1 MRPAPQVARETASL
15 FAGIEKENAN
25 NHRQRHHSFSG
36 PSGDS
41 PRLQP
46 ARTATIHRPRSLS
59 KMSSLSLKISI
70 EGGKVV
76 KTIQFDP
83 TSTVYDA
90 CRIIREKILEANT
103 SDAKEYGLF
112 LASEED
118 NKKGIWLEA
127 SRSLDY
133 YMLRNGDLLEYNKK
147 TRNLRVR
154 MLDGTVKTLL
164 VDDSQVVANLMV
176 VICTKIGIT
185 NYDEYG
191 LVREEQK
198 EEADPCEKPNYG
210 TLTLRRRHHEKERD
224 AKMDQLRKKL
234 RTDDEVNWVE
244 PSKTLREQG
253 IDVTETL
260 LLRRKLFFSDRNVDS
275 RDPVQ
280 LNLLYVQARDAILDG
295 THPVTQDK
303 ACEFA
308 GIQCQIQFGDHRE
321 DKHTPGFLDLKEF
334 LPASYVKVKGVEK
347 KVFKE
352 HRKHTGLSELD
363 AKVLYTKSARDLP
376 TYGVAFFLVKEK
388 MKGKNKLVP
397 RLLGVTKDSVLRLDE
412 RTKETLQTWPLT
424 TVRRWCASPNTFT
437 LDFGDY
443 SDQYY
448 SVQTTEAEQILQVIA
463 GYIDIIVRRRRAAD
477 HLGRDGNEGSALLE
491 DSVSP
496 SKANIIQHD
505 TFKSGKVNTESVAKP
520 AVLRPGAEGAKSFAV
535 GHMTG
540 AQQTTVSGQVIT
552 GHTPPAA
559 SQVQQTRVTSILSE
573 PQRALL
579 STITSGRE
587 VIKQTEEG
595 LTRAS
600 LPALGS
606 DAGSVRWKTTT
617 LDTSKQV
624 VTSHIAAMN
633 AATAQVVTLTAG
645 PTEEVDHTAVGA
657 AITTITTNLPEM
669 TKGVQMIAALMDD
682 DDNGDKLLD
691 ATRKLCSAFTD
702 LLRAAEPET
711 KEPRQNLL
719 NAASRVGEASTSVL
733 YTIGEETPQD
743 KETQVNRQTNNT
755 PDERNKTKKS
765 YLYRKL
771 NYCYDNFYKV
781 FFGKDKNDYGADFDS
796 HENVLYKDSGD
807 EKNSFDDDGIYE
819 DVDTSKDWGKML
831 DVIQEESDSD
841 YYRSLEYCNVTFKRP
856 VTLNDINRAKTPLVD
871 DNKNNNIDDILHD
884 CEHYLGDSAEKRNFN
899 TDNKTPELH
908 PKNITD
914 KIYNFK
920 KDFSHHDYVNINY
933 KPDLN
938 PNLNLDRRTKNEI
951 LREKFFLSNNT
962 DKNDINDQ
970 FNKFNDKKIECHS
983 IKNDVTKKGPDV
995 KVAGSLNMKL
1005 FNLDKYNRVLTTTET
1020 FVEKAEASF
1029 TKNELNYKRDDFES
1043 FIKRSEKYY
1052 TSEHRDR
1059 TTTVQLN
1066 NSNPVPKGKTEIR
1079 IFYNPTFL
1087 ATDAKHR
1094 GFCQFCRKRCPR
1106 TELKCCTQCICL
1118 ELELKTVFKE
1128 NWLNILLILALIF
1141 VLLAIFIQW
1150 LLRKIGCEESEG
1162 GDDDEKCFEM
1172 FTW

>member
-1 MRPAPQVARETASL
+1 M
-15 FAGIEKENAN
+15 
-25 NHRQRHHSFSG
+25 
-36 PSGDS
+36 
-41 PRLQP
+41 
-46 ARTATIHRPRSLS
+46 AT
-59 KMSSLSLKISI
+59 LSLKISI
-70 EGGKVV
+70 EDGKVV

-83 TSTVYDA
+83 SSSVYDA
-90 CRIIREKILEANT
+90 CRIIREKILEANIN
-103 SDAKEYGLF
+103 DAKEYGLF

-118 NKKGIWLEA
+118 NKKGIWLES

-133 YMLRNGDLLEYNKK
+133 YMLRNGDMLEYNKK

-224 AKMDQLRKKL
+224 AKMEQLRKKL

-295 THPVTQDK
+295 THPITQDK

-308 GIQCQIQFGDHRE
+308 GLQCQIQFGDHKE
-321 DKHTPGFLDLKEF
+321 DKHMTGFLDLKEF
-334 LPASYVKVKGVEK
+334 LPASYVKVKGIEK

-352 HRKHTGLSELD
+352 HKKHINLSELD

-412 RTKETLQTWPLT
+412 KTKEILQTWPLT

-463 GYIDIIVRRRRAAD
+463 GYIDIIVRKRRAKD
-477 HLGRDGNEGSALLE
+477 HLGIEGDEGSAMLE

-520 AVLRPGAEGAKSFAV
+520 AVLRPGAEGAKPFAV

-540 AQQTTVSGQVIT
+540 AQQTTISGQAIT

-559 SQVQQTRVTSILSE
+559 SQVQQTRITSILSE

-587 VIKQTEEG
+587 VIKQTEER
-595 LTRAS
+595 LTRAA

-606 DAGSVRWKTTT
+606 DAGSIRWKTST
-617 LDTSKQV
+617 LDSSKQV

-669 TKGVQMIAALMDD
+669 TKGVQMIAALME
-682 DDNGDKLLD
+682 DDNGDSLLD

-733 YTIGEETPQD
+733 HTIGEETPQD
-743 KETQVNRQTNNT
+743 KETQVIN
-755 PDERNKTKKS
+755 ERKAKKAF
-765 YLYRKL
+765 LYRKL
-771 NYCYDNFYKV
+771 NYCYENFYKV
-781 FFGKDKNDYGADFDS
+781 FFGRDKNEYGADFYVDRS
-796 HENVLYKDSGD
+796 SDEINDKTSVVVDNYNDKRSVVLD
-807 EKNSFDDDGIYE
+807 KNNDKYEDDGIYE
-819 DVDTSKDWGKML
+819 DINVNDWGKL
-831 DVIQEESDSD
+831 DVIQEESESD
-841 YYRSLEYCNVTFKRP
+841 YYRSLEYSN
-856 VTLNDINRAKTPLVD
+856 INTPISINKPKTPV
-871 DNKNNNIDDILHD
+871 NNNVEDILNNCKD
-884 CEHYLGDSAEKRNFN
+884 YLDNEKP
-899 TDNKTPELH
+899 KIPQ
-908 PKNITD
+908 KNIAD
-914 KIYNFK
+914 KINNIHN
-920 KDFSHHDYVNINY
+920 DFSSHDYANIR
-933 KPDLN
+933 K
-938 PNLNLDRRTKNEI
+938 TKNEI
-951 LREKFFLSNNT
+951 LREQFFMS
-962 DKNDINDQ
+962 
-970 FNKFNDKKIECHS
+970 KKIECES
-983 IKNDVTKKGPDV
+983 IKNDVTKAGDKV
-995 KVAGSLNMKL
+995 KVAGALNMKVD
-1005 FNLDKYNRVLTTTET
+1005 LDKYNRVLTTTNT
-1020 FVEKAEASF
+1020 FLEKAEASF
-1029 TKNELNYKRDDFES
+1029 EKRGVTDGKNFET
-1043 FIKRSEKYY
+1043 FIKESEKYY
-1052 TSEHRDR
+1052 SEK
-1059 TTTVQLN
+1059 N
-1066 NSNPVPKGKTEIR
+1066 IGKTEIR
-1079 IFYNPTFL
+1079 IFYNPTF
-1087 ATDAKHR
+1087 AKR
-1094 GFCQFCRKRCPR
+1094 NCPFCNRKCPR
-1106 TELKCCTQCICL
+1106 TDTKCCPECVCL
-1118 ELELKTVFKE
+1118 ERELHKAFKD
-1128 NWLNILLILALIF
+1128 NWLNIFLILALVL
-1141 VLLAIFIQW
+1141 VLLAVFIQW
-1150 LLRKIGCEESEG
+1150 MITKMGCA
-1162 GDDDEKCFEM
+1162 DDEFVGSNETCLYSAL
-1172 FTW
+1172 